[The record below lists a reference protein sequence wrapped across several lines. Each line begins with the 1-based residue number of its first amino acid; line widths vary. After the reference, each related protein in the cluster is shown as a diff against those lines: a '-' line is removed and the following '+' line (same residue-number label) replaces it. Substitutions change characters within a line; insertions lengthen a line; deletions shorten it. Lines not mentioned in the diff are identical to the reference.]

1 MDDYREASG
10 WVGTI
15 DGLDIQ
21 LWSNFLNRFDFVCVM
36 GLPGVGKTE
45 LINMFKVNDR
55 YTLTKWSK
63 TDIYN
68 MIFNNDTRQY
78 DFSYRSIIDSF
89 EENTLLKLKIKP
101 FHKVIYE
108 GYLLTPQNRRRIA
121 NMFAGKRKLLI
132 VLDAPKKLVF
142 RRFFDSKVNDRK
154 HPEEELLKFKNMS
167 MSIKWPKFN
176 EGWDCIVY
184 QDVFEGQCVE
194 YFKDTIDA
202 KRII

>member
-142 RRFFDSKVNDRK
+142 RRFF
-154 HPEEELLKFKNMS
+154 
-167 MSIKWPKFN
+167 
-176 EGWDCIVY
+176 
-184 QDVFEGQCVE
+184 
-194 YFKDTIDA
+194 
-202 KRII
+202 